1 MPILTSKNFGFIEGN
16 PVATFVIDIDHR
28 VVSWNKACE
37 VLTGIP
43 AARMLGTCDQW
54 RAFYPGKRPVM
65 ADLILNGLVKEE
77 VCYFYQEKFRSS
89 ALIPGACEAE
99 DFFPNFGSEGRWLFF
114 TAAPI
119 HDTQGHVVG
128 AIETLQ
134 DFTERRKAEAA
145 LKEREALLA
154 QILHNT
160 TIATV
165 VIDSA
170 HQITHWNRAC
180 ETLTGLQAENV
191 IFTRPPWNPPS
202 AAATPFLSDLM
213 LDGKIESDFHR
224 FFSGELRKSPLI
236 DGAFEIETFRETDQG
251 DGKWL
256 YLTTAP
262 LTSVEGDVIGAIET
276 MQDITERRKA
286 EESLRQSE
294 VRYKELS
301 VTDSLTKLYNAR
313 HFKAMLDYE
322 LDRAQRYRRPLTLV
336 IADVDNFKSI
346 NDTFG
351 HAEGD
356 RVLIALSDVIKTCL
370 RSTDTS
376 YRYGGEE
383 FAILMP
389 EVPAQNGMELAERVR
404 SQLCETP
411 IAMPDGTVIQAT
423 ISIGVTN
430 YHPGDDAKSLFS
442 RADGGMYQAKRHGKN
457 CAVLVEPPVGP

>member
-1 MPILTSKNFGFIEGN
+1 
-16 PVATFVIDIDHR
+16 
-28 VVSWNKACE
+28 
-37 VLTGIP
+37 
-43 AARMLGTCDQW
+43 
-54 RAFYPGKRPVM
+54 
-65 ADLILNGLVKEE
+65 
-77 VCYFYQEKFRSS
+77 
-89 ALIPGACEAE
+89 
-99 DFFPNFGSEGRWLFF
+99 LFF